1 MQIIS
6 VPTEAE
12 NSVDFAL
19 EEIISEN
26 ELKGKVLLSK
36 VDDVKA
42 LSEED
47 RKNLEKVGEK
57 FITGSISKT
66 LKVELLLDS
75 QTNKYYKSI
84 LRLN

>member
-42 LSEED
+42 LSEGD

>member
-1 MQIIS
+1 MQMMS

-26 ELKGKVLLSK
+26 GLKEKVFLAEVNDL
-36 VDDVKA
+36 KA
-42 LSEED
+42 LSEEN
-47 RKNLEKVGEK
+47 RKNLKKIGEK
-57 FITGSISKT
+57 IITDSISKT
-66 LKVELLLDS
+66 LKIELLLDS

>member
-12 NSVDFAL
+12 NSVDFAI

-57 FITGSISKT
+57 FITGSNSKT

>member
-1 MQIIS
+1 MQIMS

-36 VDDVKA
+36 VNDLKA
-42 LSEED
+42 LSEEN
-47 RKNLEKVGEK
+47 RKNLKKIGEK
-57 FITGSISKT
+57 IITDSISKT
-66 LKVELLLDS
+66 LKIELLLDS

>member
-1 MQIIS
+1 MQIMS
-6 VPTEAE
+6 VSTEAE

-26 ELKGKVLLSK
+26 GLKEKVFLAEVNDL
-36 VDDVKA
+36 KA
-42 LSEED
+42 LSEEN
-47 RKNLEKVGEK
+47 RKNLKKIGEK
-57 FITGSISKT
+57 IITDSISKT
-66 LKVELLLDS
+66 LKIELLLDS

>member
-12 NSVDFAL
+12 NSVDFAI